1 MNGRIVALDVK
12 LEEVE
17 NSSRVKVKAGNAL
30 EAEVSNLEEQLSA
43 KAQKRMLAAKAAK
56 MTPPNT
62 KLEGEILPDSE
73 LEEEPLPTTELV
85 GDTPPDTRLEEENPH
100 DTKLEGEIPPD
111 SEGEDLPDIELEGET
126 PPETKMETKMETKEA
141 LIAKGAPN
149 AKEAAPSSQVEGRE
163 EQKAVHIN
171 HAVQMASAP

>member
-85 GDTPPDTRLEEENPH
+85 GDTPPDTRWRKRIH
-100 DTKLEGEIPPD
+100 MIP
-111 SEGEDLPDIELEGET
+111 SW
-126 PPETKMETKMETKEA
+126 KEKSR
-141 LIAKGAPN
+141 LIP
-149 AKEAAPSSQVEGRE
+149 RE
-163 EQKAVHIN
+163 RICLILSLRERLHLR
-171 HAVQMASAP
+171 PRWRPRWRLRRP